1 MKKIYM
7 TPKAEMVKTELEQ
20 MISVSPIGT
29 NVPGGAANPE
39 KEVLS
44 KEHFV
49 EDIQTEGA
57 EESLW

>member
-1 MKKIYM
+1 M